1 MPRVAVCV
9 AFALCACSSPPL
21 PSRPPLPPRL
31 PPERALALL
40 RSFAGEWQ
48 GTYRWEGGRSDRGE
62 MAARYY
68 VTGNGT
74 AVVEDLI
81 ERQVPVMTTVYHL
94 DGADLRMTHFGGTGN
109 QPRLRATAI
118 DVENRRLAFAFV
130 DITNAASAD
139 APHVDGF
146 ELSGADGEHLA
157 LVFHFSAG
165 GKASIEHID
174 LVRTH

>member
-1 MPRVAVCV
+1 
-9 AFALCACSSPPL
+9 
-21 PSRPPLPPRL
+21 
-31 PPERALALL
+31 
-40 RSFAGEWQ
+40 
-48 GTYRWEGGRSDRGE
+48 
-62 MAARYY
+62 
-68 VTGNGT
+68 
-74 AVVEDLI
+74 
-81 ERQVPVMTTVYHL
+81 
-94 DGADLRMTHFGGTGN
+94 MTHFGGTGN